1 MALVL
6 DPLYIVNLTLCIIIL
21 VLGVFG
27 YRKKGNPVQ
36 LYVGIA
42 FGLFGV
48 SHLATILGLKTDLEP
63 FLIIV
68 RIAAYVVV
76 VFALYNILTRRHN
89 AAQTATKQ

>member
-6 DPLYIVNLTLCIIIL
+6 DPIYIVNLTLCIIIL
-21 VLGVFG
+21 ILGVFG

-48 SHLATILGLKTDLEP
+48 SHLATILGLKNYLEVP
-63 FLIIV
+63 LIVI
-68 RIAAYVVV
+68 RTAAYLVV
-76 VFALYNILTRRHN
+76 VFALYKILTKRRM
-89 AAQTATKQ
+89 